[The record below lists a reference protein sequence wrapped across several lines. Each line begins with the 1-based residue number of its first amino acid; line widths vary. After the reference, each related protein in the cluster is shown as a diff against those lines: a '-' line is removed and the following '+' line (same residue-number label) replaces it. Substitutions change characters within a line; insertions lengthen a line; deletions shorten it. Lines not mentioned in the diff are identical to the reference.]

1 MKSHIP
7 EEETTRVSGNFE
19 MNLYDVNKQI
29 IAQLA
34 DLNETSLEYSKNEI
48 IIPYLQEQN
57 NEFYMLL
64 CRDIN
69 YYTLFQLTF
78 QGCPIANEIIGC
90 AQDIGSIKAIDVN
103 ENNAIEIWVQ
113 PVDGE
118 PVAMYLFPYD
128 GGVIKCTL

>member
-7 EEETTRVSGNFE
+7 EEETTKISGNFE

-34 DLNETSLEYSKNEI
+34 DLDEASLEYSKNEI
-48 IIPYLQEQN
+48 IAPYLQEQN

-64 CRDIN
+64 CRDVN
-69 YYTLFQLTF
+69 YYTLFQNVN
-78 QGCPIANEIIGC
+78 QGCSMAKEIIEC
-90 AQDIGSIKAIDVN
+90 AKDIGIIKSVDQN
-103 ENNAIEIWVQ
+103 ENSAIEIWVQ
-113 PVDGE
+113 PIDGE
-118 PVAMYLFPYD
+118 PIVMYLFPYD